1 MPADTAAIDGRSPV
15 MMRRWISALA
25 AASLLCSASGCFGS
39 FGLTRKVYRFN
50 DDVNDEKWVQE
61 AVYVP
66 LTVPVYVTAA
76 LLDTIFFNSVEFW
89 TGDTLIPVEPSTA
102 ALAEPAPAPAQ
113 KTQKAPAQKPAAAQ
127 KAPAPKARAK

>member
-39 FGLTRKVYRFN
+39 FGLT
-50 DDVNDEKWVQE
+50 
-61 AVYVP
+61 